1 MGLKQSRQ
9 MVMNR
14 PKIKNYR
21 SGSVGN
27 DGNGMVGGKWWG
39 CQRLGYADID
49 FTPALESINDDSH
62 FADVMDNLVETLGG
76 YTVRVEAYFDVGR
89 DESVGLSNYCDLDEW
104 FEPEDFISAVNQ
116 CPFLSKS
123 ERMRVLTDMGALIDE
138 SEDKF
143 ELYDID

>member
-1 MGLKQSRQ
+1 M
-9 MVMNR
+9 R

-21 SGSVGN
+21 KGRVGN

-49 FTPALESINDDSH
+49 FTPSLESINDDAFS
-62 FADVMDNLVETLGG
+62 DVYDYLVEKLGDK
-76 YTVRVEAYFDVGR
+76 VRVEAYFNVGK
-89 DESVGLSNYCDLDEW
+89 DESVGLPEYCDLDEW
-104 FEPEDFISAVNQ
+104 FEPEDFINAVNQ

-123 ERMRVLTDMGALIDE
+123 ERMRVLTDMGALIEE

-143 ELYDID
+143 ELYDVDYE